1 MPSVDMLYQVVRGTV
16 ILCWLGFAAAFVFRK
31 RPPKT
36 IEQKRDSMAMAG
48 IALEAVGYFFVWTFR
63 RTSATLL
70 PEAGEIVN
78 LILAAFAIA
87 IAAASAW
94 MTVSAVN
101 TLGKQWAVAA
111 RIVEGHQLITSGPY
125 ARVRNPIYSGM
136 FGMLIATGLAWS
148 HWYTLL
154 LGTVVFWIGTMIRV
168 RIEEKLLQATFGI
181 EFEKYKSSVPAI
193 IPSFTTVNL
202 NN

>member
-1 MPSVDMLYQVVRGTV
+1 MEYNETIHTIVRGAV
-16 ILCWLGFAAAFVFRK
+16 IVSWLGFAGVFIFRK

-36 IEQKRDSMAMAG
+36 TEQKRDSRAMIG
-48 IALEAVGYFFVWTFR
+48 ITLEAVGYFFAWTFR
-63 RTSATLL
+63 RTSPQLL
-70 PEAGEIVN
+70 PEAGDAVN
-78 LILAAFAIA
+78 LLLAAVAIC

-94 MTVSAVN
+94 MTISAVN

-111 RIVEGHQLITSGPY
+111 RIVEGHQLVTTGPY
-125 ARVRNPIYSGM
+125 GHVRNPIYTGM

-154 LGTVVFWIGTMIRV
+154 LGIVVFWIGTMIRV
-168 RIEEKLLQATFGI
+168 RTEEKLLQATFGI
-181 EFEKYKSSVPAI
+181 EFEKYKASVPAI
-193 IPSFTTVNL
+193 IPSLTAAKL